1 MVDVS
6 TFKDGVIGMVIK
18 KDGEQEMA
26 SILETRSQD
35 KWIREVDIL
44 LMSGTKLTIVIST
57 YELDQIMHAVKAKES
72 K

>member
-1 MVDVS
+1 
-6 TFKDGVIGMVIK
+6 
-18 KDGEQEMA
+18 MA